1 MNEIKIDK
9 SFVQRMA
16 RDASD
21 AVIVRSTIELAHNM
35 GLDVVAEG
43 VEDETTLERLRAL
56 GCDMVQGFYLS
67 KPLSAVDVP
76 VWMRSSRAK
85 AAAETAELRRVV

>member
-1 MNEIKIDK
+1 M
-9 SFVQRMA
+9 
-16 RDASD
+16 
-21 AVIVRSTIELAHNM
+21 IVRSTIELAHNM

-43 VEDETTLERLRAL
+43 VEDKTLERLRARL
-56 GCDMVQGFYLS
+56 RHWCRASLS